1 MSSLRW
7 ELLLHRRTIPLQQLH
22 RRTPRY
28 LHPASPHLPSNEL
41 KQPPRWECPYICT
54 HGVYDTFRPCCS
66 RGQGEVQASSPI
78 PITTTPQPHPGW
90 CPGGCFCSPATAPHH
105 IIPPVP
111 NSPLIPGLGL
121 PAFLFGHP
129 HLGAM
134 QAPWASQLPCGD
146 PWLSMS
152 MLAAASAVAMP
163 RPPHCQAPAY
173 PHCPT
178 CTCCPNSA
186 AAGNRAGPQHRV
198 Y

>member
-1 MSSLRW
+1 MTLSGRAASEGREKFKPPAPSLSPQ
-7 ELLLHRRTIPLQQLH
+7 HRSH
-22 RRTPRY
+22 TPAGVQEAASA
-28 LHPASPHLPSNEL
+28 PSATSPHHVIL
-41 KQPPRWECPYICT
+41 
-54 HGVYDTFRPCCS
+54 
-66 RGQGEVQASSPI
+66 
-78 PITTTPQPHPGW
+78 
-90 CPGGCFCSPATAPHH
+90 
-105 IIPPVP
+105 PVP

-173 PHCPT
+173 PHCPP
-178 CTCCPNSA
+178 CTCCSNSA
-186 AAGNRAGPQHRV
+186 AAGNRARPQHSV
-198 Y
+198 C